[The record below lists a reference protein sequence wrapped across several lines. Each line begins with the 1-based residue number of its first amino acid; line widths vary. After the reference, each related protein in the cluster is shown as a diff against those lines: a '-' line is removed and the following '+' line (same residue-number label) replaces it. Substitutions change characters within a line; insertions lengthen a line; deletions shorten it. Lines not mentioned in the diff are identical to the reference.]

1 MGEIVEEAVLTHRE
15 DSRNAATDR
24 TTGVYT
30 LFGAVQTKE
39 GIRPVKLKVKEYYI
53 RGQNLPRE
61 VSEYLKSGDPM
72 ETYASVYDGKVLVL
86 ESIEKEEASSSA
98 LSTVETS
105 TGEKY
110 PSASSV
116 IILAGGDGKVKMG
129 TKTISVRELLEM
141 IKGGAE
147 KYIPKPRE

>member
-1 MGEIVEEAVLTHRE
+1 
-15 DSRNAATDR
+15 
-24 TTGVYT
+24 
-30 LFGAVQTKE
+30 
-39 GIRPVKLKVKEYYI
+39 
-53 RGQNLPRE
+53 
-61 VSEYLKSGDPM
+61 M